1 MSSWR
6 NIVGYF
12 SKYKA
17 IAIFSIAAS
26 SLFEII
32 DLVVP
37 YTIGQ
42 ILNVSLFCHFPRPKN
57 SRKRILAIRKIK
69 RKLIHDSD

>member
-6 NIVGYF
+6 NLVGYF

-37 YTIGQ
+37 YIIGQ
-42 ILNVSLFCHFPRPKN
+42 ILNVLSSQPLDKPLVSL
-57 SRKRILAIRKIK
+57 ITVVQ
-69 RKLIHDSD
+69 